1 MRISE
6 FPKIRTF
13 LKKSGNER
21 FCKNTLCLGCYH
33 CRHIPIEIVHYRL
46 IRTDGAESIHFEQKV
61 GNRRTFAIVFE
72 DRTLLIKEADKTD
85 QTALSKH
92 RCVPVGQPSVDLLI
106 LPCLDEEVEQWGY
119 FVFCDDA
126 CLDSLVTGK
135 CSYNQAIVPLWCCLK
150 ACWLHTRKKTK

>member
-21 FCKNTLCLGCYH
+21 IRKNTLCLGCYH
-33 CRHIPIEIVHYRL
+33 RRHIPIEIVHHRL
-46 IRTDGAESIHFEQKV
+46 IRTDGAECTHFEQKV

-72 DRTLLIKEADKTD
+72 DRTLLIKESDKTD

-92 RCVPVGQPSVDLLI
+92 RCVPVGKPSVDLLI
-106 LPCLDEEVEQWGY
+106 LPCLDEEIEQWSY

-126 CLDSLVTGK
+126 CLDSFVTGK
-135 CSYNQAIVPLWCCLK
+135 CSYN
-150 ACWLHTRKKTK
+150 

>member
-21 FCKNTLCLGCYH
+21 FSKNTLCLGCYH
-33 CRHIPIEIVHYRL
+33 RRHIPTEIVHHRL
-46 IRTDGAESIHFEQKV
+46 IRTDGTERIHFEQKV

-72 DRTLLIKEADKTD
+72 DRTLLIKEANKTD

-106 LPCLDEEVEQWGY
+106 LPCLDEEIEQGCHIA
-119 FVFCDDA
+119 FGNDA
-126 CLDSLVTGK
+126 CIDSFVAGK
-135 CSYNQAIVPLWCCLK
+135 HCNNKAIMPLRGCV
-150 ACWLHTRKKTK
+150 

>member
-21 FCKNTLCLGCYH
+21 ICKNTLCLGHYH
-33 CRHIPIEIVHYRL
+33 RRHIPIEIVHHCL
-46 IRTDGAESIHFEQKV
+46 IRIDGAERIHFEQKI

-72 DRTLLIKEADKTD
+72 DRTLFIKETDKTD
-85 QTALSKH
+85 QTAFSKH

-106 LPCLDEEVEQWGY
+106 LPCLDEEKEQWGH
-119 FVFCDDA
+119 FLFCDDA
-126 CLDSLVTGK
+126 CLDSLVTSK
-135 CSYNQAIVPLWCCLK
+135 SCNNQAIVPLCCCFK
-150 ACWLHTRKKTK
+150 ACWLHTRF